1 MKPGD
6 VIKQQYRV
14 ESVHSD
20 QGGMGQV
27 LLVIDLKSGLGPFA
41 LKYCRENNDEVRHR
55 FRREA
60 RLMQNFAGNKKV
72 VQLLDA
78 DLDHEPPF
86 IVMPFYQDGDL
97 GALRPQ
103 IETDATLQEAM
114 FLGMVDCVNELHRQ
128 GVFHRDIK
136 PQNFLRSGGLIVVS
150 DFGLGMELESRTQF
164 TRTSQWWGTPGYTP
178 PEFLNDGGF
187 KNATAESDVFMLGKS
202 FYALVTGRDPQFIN
216 DTLLQTPLAYVVDKC
231 CKLEPN
237 KRFTSLAQL
246 KQALVSAYN
255 IILCRL
261 DVQGKGSFLLEQ
273 IVDQIKRENKFD
285 PEKVSPFLE
294 FFGNLNRQ
302 VRWAL
307 IQAMPNPF
315 FFVIAQPSFQDKLKP
330 FLTLYEDAVM
340 NEAGS
345 FGDAETV
352 ADDMKLVFK
361 HSPDINARAKAF
373 EIAVKMAVR
382 MNRFAA
388 MDTCVS
394 MINSVVAGDPVGAAV
409 ASVIS
414 LNPEKFLKAIELATL
429 KNAEI
434 RVGVQSIKGDAGIY

>member
-1 MKPGD
+1 
-6 VIKQQYRV
+6 
-14 ESVHSD
+14 
-20 QGGMGQV
+20 MGQI
-27 LLVIDLKSGLGPFA
+27 LLVIDLKSGQGPFA

-60 RLMQNFAGNKKV
+60 RLMQTFAGNGKV

-78 DLDHEPPF
+78 DLEHEPPF
-86 IVMPFYQDGDL
+86 IVMPFFKDGDL
-97 GALRPQ
+97 GTLRPQ
-103 IETDATLQEAM
+103 IETDAALQENV
-114 FLGMVDCVNELHRQ
+114 FLGMVDCINELHRQ
-128 GVFHRDIK
+128 GIFHRDIK
-136 PQNFLRSGGLIVVS
+136 PQNFLRSGSSIVVS

-202 FYALVTGRDPQFIN
+202 FYALVTGRDPRFID
-216 DTLLQTPLAYVVDKC
+216 DTLLPTPLAFVVDKC
-231 CKLEPN
+231 CKLERN
-237 KRFTSLAQL
+237 KRFNSLAQL

-255 IILCRL
+255 IILGRL

-273 IVDQIKRENKFD
+273 IVDELKRENKFD
-285 PEKVSPFLE
+285 PEKVVPFLD

-307 IQAMPNPF
+307 VQAMPNPF
-315 FFVIAQPSFQDKLKP
+315 FFVVAQPSFQEKLMP
-330 FLTLYEDAVM
+330 FLAHYEEAVT

-345 FGDAETV
+345 FAYAETV
-352 ADDMKLVFK
+352 ANDMEQVFK
-361 HSPDINARAKAF
+361 HSQDTNARAKAF
-373 EIAVKMAVR
+373 EIAVKMAIK

-394 MINSVVAGDPVGAAV
+394 MIDFVVAGDPVGAAV
-409 ASVIS
+409 ASVIA
-414 LNPEKFLKAIELATL
+414 LNPEHFLKAIEPTSL

-434 RVGVQSIKGDAGIY
+434 RAGVQSIKGDTDIF